1 MAGKSSGKSS
11 GGGIVRAPK
20 GPAVKP
26 GKAPAWAPAWG
37 KGGKPEEL
45 RGKPAMPEL
54 PTVVKA
60 PRPTAPVKRKK

>member
-1 MAGKSSGKSS
+1 MAGKSTGKST

-37 KGGKPEEL
+37 KGGKPVEE
-45 RGKPAMPEL
+45 RVAPPKPTMPL
-54 PTVVKA
+54 PHPKVAV
-60 PRPTAPVKRKK
+60 PRKVTRK